1 MRANTVLVERNQY
14 VNLAL
19 WAVYRLPMFA
29 KLLDLIRN
37 KPRCPF
43 LIHSVLELGVVDDS
57 GRLREAKSLTSHL

>member
-19 WAVYRLPMFA
+19 RAIYRLPMLA

-37 KPRCPF
+37 KLRCPVF
-43 LIHSVLELGVVDDS
+43 LHSVLELGVVDDR
-57 GRLREAKSLTSHL
+57 GRFREAKSFTSHL